1 MATSK
6 ELFEVAKRRM
16 FTAVSAYYVW
26 KSLSNSFNVNSKGKA
41 EAEKNVG
48 IINKY
53 QSFFQQTLSS
63 VYKSFVADLSI
74 FFDSDNKYEE
84 TFSVSKMIDSLS
96 ETLSEGEIEKLKAKI
111 KEIKSR
117 HGVTIA
123 LLLQLR
129 NADVAHQEIEAQSR
143 TVEYGKIEELF
154 NAVSE
159 ILNLA
164 SHHIDNSVWIW
175 DHLEYDVENDIR
187 TMLANLERGEKARL
201 QEIEEKYKDL

>member
-6 ELFEVAKRRM
+6 ELFEVARSRM
-16 FTAVSAYYVW
+16 FTAVNAYYVW
-26 KSLSNSFNVNSKGKA
+26 KSLSNSFNVNSKGQA

-53 QSFFQQTLSS
+53 PNFFQQTLSS

-84 TFSVSKMIDSLS
+84 TFSVSKMVDSLH
-96 ETLSEGEIEKLKAKI
+96 ETLSESEIEELKTNI
-111 KEIKSR
+111 REIKSR

-123 LLLQLR
+123 LLLELR
-129 NADVAHQEIEAQSR
+129 NADVAHQEIETRSR
-143 TVEYGKIEELF
+143 TVEYKKIEELF

-159 ILNLA
+159 ILNLT
-164 SHHIDNSVWIW
+164 SRHIDNSSWIW

-187 TMLANLERGEKARL
+187 IILANLERGERARL